1 MCSFQSSSLH
11 RLSNR
16 GINEQALWETP
27 VHIAD
32 TKCEPSRSLQN
43 LLEGKKEKKKK
54 REWATDRE

>member
-1 MCSFQSSSLH
+1 MFSFQSFSLH

-43 LLEGKKEKKKK
+43 LYEEKKKK
-54 REWATDRE
+54 KARMSHRS